1 VIETSIKK
9 AAQVIQQ
16 GGLVIYPTE
25 TVYGLGADALNP
37 EAIGAIF
44 EVKGRSPEKPLS
56 LGVPSVDQALEFTA
70 PTDRQ
75 ERFMRAFLPGPVTV
89 VVPKHRLVP
98 AKLTGGRQKVGVR
111 VPDHDGARALLE
123 AAGHPVTATSANR
136 SGQPSACRCADIDP
150 TIRQQA
156 TVIDTGETPGIE
168 STVVDVGENR
178 ILRDGALGEAIREWL
193 DTERSGS

>member
-1 VIETSIKK
+1 VRESSIEE
-9 AAQVIQQ
+9 AAQLIRQ

-56 LGVPSVDQALEFTA
+56 LGVPSVDQALEFTV
-70 PTDRQ
+70 PTDR
-75 ERFMRAFLPGPVTV
+75 EKRFMRTFLPGPVTV
-89 VVPKHRLVP
+89 VVPKRRLVP
-98 AKLTGGRQKVGVR
+98 DKLTGGREKVGVR
-111 VPDHDGARALLE
+111 VPDHDGARTLFKT
-123 AAGHPVTATSANR
+123 AGHPVTATSANQ
-136 SGQPSACRCADIDP
+136 SGQPSARRCADIDS
-150 TIRQQA
+150 TVRQQA

-168 STVVDVGENR
+168 STVVDVGEDR

-193 DTERSGS
+193 DTERLGS